1 MNNLTNDFDE
11 TLSIDC
17 HLLDNVE
24 SCVRYLGPEH
34 SFTCLTFNIRSIQH
48 NFDSFLVTL
57 KRLNISLDVIVL
69 TECWLS
75 ENSIIPQLP
84 GYVSYRTHKYINK
97 SGGVIA
103 YIKDSTNACVNESAC
118 EECNCLEINL
128 EGDTLV
134 LGIDK
139 CSPHLI
145 KLIKKII
152 IKPLTHIYNLS
163 LATGIFPE
171 AWKTAI
177 ITPIHKSARIRKNI
191 YVMKNLINSATKET
205 LLLLSDVF
213 LKLLLRQLTQPLP
226 NVTLVTCYHIYTT
239 EYAIN

>member
-134 LGIDK
+134 LAHKNPTDLLK
-139 CSPHLI
+139 TSPDPI
-145 KLIKKII
+145 S
-152 IKPLTHIYNLS
+152 S
-163 LATGIFPE
+163 LNHCNTLFTNAG
-171 AWKTAI
+171 
-177 ITPIHKSARIRKNI
+177 
-191 YVMKNLINSATKET
+191 KNLADKTLKEFSIT
-205 LLLLSDVF
+205 VWHHPRTISV
-213 LKLLLRQLTQPLP
+213 
-226 NVTLVTCYHIYTT
+226 
-239 EYAIN
+239 AIVKQ